1 MLPVCKP
8 APAVVPAAPERSDDG
23 LRIRMGEI
31 CQRLGFTVT
40 ADFLSSLGI
49 SHVAQE
55 RAAKMYR
62 ASDFDLICDRI
73 ANHVMA
79 VKEGVA
85 A

>member
-1 MLPVCKP
+1 
-8 APAVVPAAPERSDDG
+8 
-23 LRIRMGEI
+23 MGEI